1 MLGFS
6 LRLFIETFLH
16 ILTEIEKSE
25 LLIKKEDPS
34 DLNKS
39 ETPSKTDDIKEE
51 NPLPIDWKPQDKCYF
66 CVDGKLLTVN
76 EAGELVAESGPVQTT
91 EADLTNNR
99 VSISLMFCVFE
110 TLIYSYDTMCLDER
124 F

>member
-1 MLGFS
+1 MEESDTPL
-6 LRLFIETFLH
+6 
-16 ILTEIEKSE
+16 
-25 LLIKKEDPS
+25 KKA
-34 DLNKS
+34 
-39 ETPSKTDDIKEE
+39 DITEE

-99 VSISLMFCVFE
+99 VRLVLTQVSSANDILTV
-110 TLIYSYDTMCLDER
+110 LIIV
-124 F
+124 

>member
-1 MLGFS
+1 MGD
-6 LRLFIETFLH
+6 TQ
-16 ILTEIEKSE
+16 K
-25 LLIKKEDPS
+25 
-34 DLNKS
+34 
-39 ETPSKTDDIKEE
+39 DIKEE
-51 NPLPIDWKPQDKCYF
+51 NSLPIDWKPQDKCYF

-99 VSISLMFCVFE
+99 VRFFFVCVLLWCQKFKLYSLAE
-110 TLIYSYDTMCLDER
+110 SR

>member
-1 MLGFS
+1 MYFC
-6 LRLFIETFLH
+6 IP
-16 ILTEIEKSE
+16 IEIEKSE
-25 LLIKKEDPS
+25 LLIKKEES
-34 DLNKS
+34 GGVLEES
-39 ETPSKTDDIKEE
+39 GTPLKKDDITEE

-99 VSISLMFCVFE
+99 VRLVLTQVSSANDFLTV
-110 TLIYSYDTMCLDER
+110 LIV
-124 F
+124 